1 MRLAPQATF
10 PSLSLAELPTF
21 KGCLQLID
29 ILGRFLGL
37 KADAQEEFLEK
48 SNACEATP

>member
-1 MRLAPQATF
+1 M
-10 PSLSLAELPTF
+10 F

-37 KADAQEEFLEK
+37 RADAQEGLLEK